1 MHHPQKRTLLLND
14 SLHYSRFSTP
24 IGSIICACSTT
35 GIALLQFADTFT
47 DEHINSLS
55 FEEAASGLF
64 LFMEIRSQLDAYFS
78 GSLFRFDLPFD
89 LNGSEFQHQ
98 VWKLLSGIPYGT
110 TITYGQVA
118 NALGSST
125 LTRAVAR
132 AIATN
137 PLLLLIPCHRVV
149 GAGNKLTGY
158 LGGVERKRWLI
169 QHEKQHT
176 NRKKDGSLF

>member
-1 MHHPQKRTLLLND
+1 MHHPQKQALLLND
-14 SLHYSRFSTP
+14 SLHYSRLSTP
-24 IGSIICACSTT
+24 IGSVLCACSST
-35 GIALLQFADTFT
+35 GIALLQFADTFA
-47 DEHINSLS
+47 DEQINSLS
-55 FEEAASGLF
+55 FEEPASGLS

-78 GSLFRFDLPFD
+78 ASLFRFDLPLD
-89 LNGSEFQHQ
+89 LNGSDFQQQ
-98 VWKLLSGIPYGT
+98 VWKLLRGIPYGT
-110 TITYGQVA
+110 TITYGQLA
-118 NALGSST
+118 NELGSSS

-176 NRKKDGSLF
+176 NSKKDGSLF